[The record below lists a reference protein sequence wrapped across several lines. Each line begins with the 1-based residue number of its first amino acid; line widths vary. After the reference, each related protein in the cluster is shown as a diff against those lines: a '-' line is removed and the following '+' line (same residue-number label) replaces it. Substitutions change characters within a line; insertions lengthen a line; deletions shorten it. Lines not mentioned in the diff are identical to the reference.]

1 MLSEQTTMSETSKIE
16 EPIMDKDNL
25 KKQDYG
31 SILRALCNRMSLKG
45 INNFIHYDYK
55 GELLV
60 EIKNMNN
67 YYKQGFY
74 SPNIDYKTSR
84 IFLVHREDIK
94 E

>member
-1 MLSEQTTMSETSKIE
+1 MLSEQQTISETLKIE
-16 EPIMDKDNL
+16 ELIMDKDNL

-31 SILRALCNRMSLKG
+31 SILMALCNRMSLKR

-60 EIKNMNN
+60 EIKNIND

-84 IFLVHREDIK
+84 IFLVYREDIK

>member
-1 MLSEQTTMSETSKIE
+1 MLSEQTISETTKIE
-16 EPIMDKDNL
+16 EFIMDKDNL

-60 EIKNMNN
+60 EIKNIND

-74 SPNIDYKTSR
+74 KAHIDFIESKILLEFIGKT
-84 IFLVHREDIK
+84 V
-94 E
+94 

>member
-1 MLSEQTTMSETSKIE
+1 MLSEQEQSETSKIE
-16 EPIMDKDNL
+16 EFIMDKDNL

-60 EIKNMNN
+60 EIKNIND

>member
-1 MLSEQTTMSETSKIE
+1 MLSEQAISETTKIE
-16 EPIMDKDNL
+16 ELIMDNDNL

-60 EIKNMNN
+60 EIKNTTEFYN
-67 YYKQGFY
+67 KGFY
-74 SPNIDYKTSR
+74 SPIVDFVSQRLYLSY
-84 IFLVHREDIK
+84 REDLK
-94 E
+94 DL

>member
-1 MLSEQTTMSETSKIE
+1 MS
-16 EPIMDKDNL
+16 M
-25 KKQDYG
+25 
-31 SILRALCNRMSLKG
+31 RG
-45 INNFIHYDYK
+45 IVNFIHYDYK

-60 EIKNMNN
+60 EIKNIND